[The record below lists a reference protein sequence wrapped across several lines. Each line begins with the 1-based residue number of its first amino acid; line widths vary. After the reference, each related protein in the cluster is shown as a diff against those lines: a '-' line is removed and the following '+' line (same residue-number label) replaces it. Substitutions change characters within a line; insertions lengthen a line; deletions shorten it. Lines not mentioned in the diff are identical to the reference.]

1 MTDRDQSMAD
11 PMSRDPR
18 EYGFGLFVTD
28 APQFGGVQG
37 FMWFATEA
45 EALAYLRTE
54 LADVYYPD
62 SEEDA
67 NALRSTIEHC
77 LEGVTELQS
86 LPCAELSSV
95 QGEFEL
101 EWAGT
106 FEQLASGSG
115 DFSRGIQID
124 FRDEHPSGEIVD
136 DEYDEFVEFLAS
148 YAG

>member
-1 MTDRDQSMAD
+1 MTEFDQAMPD

-18 EYGFGLFVTD
+18 ECGFGLFLTD
-28 APQFGGVQG
+28 APQFGGAQG

-54 LADVYYPD
+54 LADIYYPD

-67 NALRSTIEHC
+67 NALRSTIEQC
-77 LEGVTELQS
+77 LAGVAGLQS
-86 LPCAELSSV
+86 IACVDLSAA
-95 QGEFEL
+95 QGEFQL

-115 DFSRGIQID
+115 EFPLSIQSD
-124 FRDEHPSGEIVD
+124 FREEHPSGEISQD
-136 DEYDEFVEFLAS
+136 GYDEFVEFLAS

>member
-1 MTDRDQSMAD
+1 MTDQDQSMAD

-54 LADVYYPD
+54 LADIYYPD
-62 SEEDA
+62 SVEDA
-67 NALRSTIEHC
+67 KALRSAIADC
-77 LEGVTELQS
+77 LADVTELQAIA
-86 LPCAELSSV
+86 CAELAAA
-95 QGEFEL
+95 QGEFQL

-115 DFSRGIQID
+115 DFP
-124 FRDEHPSGEIVD
+124 RDIRSEFWAEHSPKRIGED
-136 DEYDEFVEFLAS
+136 GYAEFVNFLAS